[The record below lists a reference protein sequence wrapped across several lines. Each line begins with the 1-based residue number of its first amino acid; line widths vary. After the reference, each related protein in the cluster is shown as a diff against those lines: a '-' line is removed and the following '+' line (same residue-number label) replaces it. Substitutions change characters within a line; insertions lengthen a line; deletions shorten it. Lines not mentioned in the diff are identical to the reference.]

1 MLSSVRILDV
11 APFASPVDERREQL
25 GGAQILFADLAGGL
39 AAAGHDVTIAA
50 AIGSFVHGTTLAP
63 LEIDSRKMRA
73 ADLGVTAGTR
83 EDDAAQ
89 ARAFSLVRSYVDEHA
104 ARFDVVHAH
113 AYDAPAF
120 DALRHAPCPVV
131 HTLHLPPLD
140 ARVVAAARAAAA
152 GGAVLVT
159 VSEANAAL
167 WRRAQVDVRRVIP
180 NGVDIG
186 SIPHDAT
193 HGSHLLFAG
202 RMSPEKG
209 VEDAIATTR
218 RLEKS
223 LLIVGGVYDARYFER
238 AVRPHVTADPSWVV
252 TQAVEGI
259 RYVGS
264 RTREDVLRIMAR
276 SAATLMPVR
285 WDEPFGLVAVESLAS
300 GTPVAAYRR
309 GGLAEIVD
317 ETCGAL
323 AEPGDLEAFAAAT
336 LRALGRSPDACR
348 RRAERYSLGAMVA
361 RYEEL
366 MREVTGGAR
375 RSGE

>member
-1 MLSSVRILDV
+1 MLSHMRILEV

-50 AIGSFVHGTTLAP
+50 AIGSFVRGTTLAP
-63 LEIDSRKMRA
+63 LEIDSRSMRA
-73 ADLGVTAGTR
+73 ADLGVTTGTR

-89 ARAFSLVRSYVDEHA
+89 ARAFARVRSYVDEHA
-104 ARFDVVHAH
+104 AELDVVHAH

-120 DALRHAPCPVV
+120 DALRGAPCPVV

-140 ARVVAAARAAAA
+140 ARVVAAARGAAD

-159 VSEANAAL
+159 VSEANAIL
-167 WRRAQVDVRRVIP
+167 WRREDVNVRRAIP
-180 NGVDIG
+180 NGVDVG
-186 SIPHDAT
+186 SIPQD
-193 HGSHLLFAG
+193 GVRGPHLLFAG

-209 VEDAIATTR
+209 VDDAIATAR
-218 RLEKS
+218 RLDKP
-223 LLIVGGVYDARYFER
+223 LLIVGGVYDPGYFER
-238 AVRPHVTADPSWVV
+238 AVRPHVTEDRSWAL
-252 TQAVEGI
+252 TRAVDGI
-259 RYVGS
+259 RYVGPH
-264 RTREDVLRIMAR
+264 TRDEVLRIMAR
-276 SAATLMPVR
+276 SAATLMPVK
-285 WDEPFGLVAVESLAS
+285 WDEPFGLVAVESLAC

-323 AEPGDLEAFAAAT
+323 AEPDDLDSLASAT

-366 MREVTGGAR
+366 MREVTGRAR